1 VTLRTGGP
9 GDADLVVDTVREG
22 FEGYRAFAPPGW
34 ELPDRAVELRR
45 VRERLGDAWL
55 LVAEHEGRRA
65 GHVSLL
71 PDAEEP
77 GGAFLWHLFVA
88 EPWWGTGLAVA
99 LHERFL
105 GQARSR
111 GHGRARARTP
121 SGQLRARRFYA
132 REGWRED
139 GPPLP
144 EPRLGM
150 DVVVLRRSL

>member
-1 VTLRTGGP
+1 VTLRTGGAD
-9 GDADLVVDTVREG
+9 DAELVVDSVREG

-34 ELPDRAVELRR
+34 EPPDRAAQLGR
-45 VRERLGDAWL
+45 VRERLGDAWVL
-55 LVAEHEGRRA
+55 IAERDGRRA

-71 PDAEEP
+71 PDADEP
-77 GGAFLWHLFVA
+77 DAAYLWHLFVA

-105 GQARSR
+105 AEARER
-111 GHGRARARTP
+111 GHARARARTP
-121 SGQLRARRFYA
+121 SGQVRARRFYA
-132 REGWRED
+132 REGWHED
-139 GPPLP
+139 GPPVP